1 MIHVDC
7 RYRDINRDFQG
18 KFFRPLYFRMNW
30 AHTLTRVDAR
40 RNTDPS
46 SCPPCLNY
54 LIGFSHFSTPVNLPA
69 HGLILLAGSR
79 NTRGQHERETET
91 ERAVSENSRFVTL
104 PASFALSSVQ
114 WSLWLESRI
123 DRTGDFYRTACTCS
137 VYYMNFKT
145 SPFQNCLFQFRSFN
159 LFSLYIQLY
168 SLKQRSI
175 SQCFYVKY
183 FLENEYITI
192 NTNKSLRSFRNGDR
206 KNNIRQ
212 IESRDSMKDREKRV
226 DKRVVMKINADNIW
240 SEKRGRGGFSC
251 VAP

>member
-1 MIHVDC
+1 
-7 RYRDINRDFQG
+7 
-18 KFFRPLYFRMNW
+18 
-30 AHTLTRVDAR
+30 
-40 RNTDPS
+40 
-46 SCPPCLNY
+46 
-54 LIGFSHFSTPVNLPA
+54 
-69 HGLILLAGSR
+69 
-79 NTRGQHERETET
+79 
-91 ERAVSENSRFVTL
+91 
-104 PASFALSSVQ
+104 
-114 WSLWLESRI
+114 
-123 DRTGDFYRTACTCS
+123 
-137 VYYMNFKT
+137 MNFKT

-159 LFSLYIQLY
+159 LFSRYIQLY

-212 IESRDSMKDREKRV
+212 IESRDSMKDRERRV

-251 VAP
+251 DIETGTGERVEKKRGDGLVPSGEERRIGSLRRRLQKDSRERGSGIFIIGIPVTVSKPFTALISVATVKEDTECKKRRGRE